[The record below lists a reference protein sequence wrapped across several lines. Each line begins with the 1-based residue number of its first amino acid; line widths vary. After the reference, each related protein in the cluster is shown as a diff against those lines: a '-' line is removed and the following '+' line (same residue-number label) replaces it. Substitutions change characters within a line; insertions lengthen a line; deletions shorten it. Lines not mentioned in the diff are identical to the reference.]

1 MSSNLQVILTALTA
15 LYLQAM
21 YSNMTLCVLAITGF
35 YMQLPPYAFLLLMH
49 VVVACRKATSSAAEL
64 GRNLPRHRAR
74 RRARNARNAR
84 NACNACNARNGG
96 GSATARHSPASIGLA
111 CSVHAGPRA
120 AQLALRDRGA
130 TARLRQG
137 HADFFRS
144 PSPGGHRPSRGL
156 NVITRLGEH

>member
-64 GRNLPRHRAR
+64 GRNLPPPHP
-74 RRARNARNAR
+74 
-84 NACNACNARNGG
+84 
-96 GSATARHSPASIGLA
+96 TP
-111 CSVHAGPRA
+111 PRPPRPPPRP
-120 AQLALRDRGA
+120 QRPQRPQ
-130 TARLRQG
+130 RLQRLQ
-137 HADFFRS
+137 RLQR
-144 PSPGGHRPSRGL
+144 PQRRPSW
-156 NVITRLGEH
+156 

>member
-64 GRNLPRHRAR
+64 GRNLPPPHP
-74 RRARNARNAR
+74 
-84 NACNACNARNGG
+84 
-96 GSATARHSPASIGLA
+96 TP
-111 CSVHAGPRA
+111 PRPPRPPPRP
-120 AQLALRDRGA
+120 QRPQRPQ
-130 TARLRQG
+130 RLQRLQ
-137 HADFFRS
+137 R
-144 PSPGGHRPSRGL
+144 PQRRPSW
-156 NVITRLGEH
+156 

>member
-64 GRNLPRHRAR
+64 GRNLPPPHPTPPRPPRPPPRPHVVRHRPPLAGEHR
-74 RRARNARNAR
+74 PGLLCTRRAPSSSARSQRPRRHRQVAPRSRRFLPFTLPRWPQAFAR
-84 NACNACNARNGG
+84 A
-96 GSATARHSPASIGLA
+96 
-111 CSVHAGPRA
+111 
-120 AQLALRDRGA
+120 
-130 TARLRQG
+130 
-137 HADFFRS
+137 
-144 PSPGGHRPSRGL
+144 
-156 NVITRLGEH
+156 